1 MSKWAD
7 VEPHVGH
14 AIGMLGKEIV
24 NLVTMILDESEASE
38 RKVEQF
44 LEQAKEKYERGN
56 AEHNDAW
63 ADWDQERFVQ
73 ECRDEILDAV
83 IYLAMMRSQQ
93 KGNQ

>member
-1 MSKWAD
+1 MSKWTD

-24 NLVTMILDESEASE
+24 SLVSMILDESEESE
-38 RKVEQF
+38 RKTSEF
-44 LEQAKEKYERGN
+44 LDQAKAKYERGN

-83 IYLAMMRSQQ
+83 IYLAMMRSQK
-93 KGNQ
+93 KG